1 MITIARFLAQ
11 AAYRHLSFRE
21 TVTCE
26 KGARTTITSM
36 LRSYVIPMAVTGSL
50 LTACAGDDTFEVT
63 EGFFGA
69 TAAEEPRAALVAR
82 DVLVAGG
89 SAADAAVA
97 MYFTLAA
104 TLPSSGG
111 LGANGSCLTFQPAKG
126 RVVTPFS
133 TDRSGPDG
141 FKNPPF
147 ELLSFTPEP
156 GSSQG
161 PTVAIPLGPRAM
173 FALHA
178 KYGRLTFEELLAT
191 GERLARFGAPVS
203 KAFATDLALDGAV
216 LESDSAA
223 SRVFLRNGRPLDQ
236 EDGLT
241 QLDLAATLGRIR
253 GEGIGSFYSGGL
265 AHSFIDAAEQAGYRV
280 DPDRLRNA
288 LPKITTAQ
296 GLIHDDHIWAIAAPN
311 PADLAL
317 GKVAYALI
325 LGGADWSTNTAENQ
339 STLARALI
347 AASGIT
353 ADGTSSIG
361 EDAAELAMGRTPAG
375 MPASPSGA
383 NARLAAT
390 LGVRAAP
397 SSGATSF
404 YAVDRTGMGVACSI
418 GLGAPFG
425 TGKMAPGLGM
435 MFGTPTTET
444 GDGPGAFALMV
455 ANTNANQLH
464 MTAYGTGGRS
474 ALSALITA
482 TLDHW
487 EGGASPDAA
496 AAAPRSHLAGGSG
509 MLAVERAMPPAVSQS
524 LGGFG
529 WRTDPAPSLGQAELF
544 RCVDGIP
551 RSDLRCQ
558 QGSDP
563 RSLGLTFF
571 ESQ

>member
-1 MITIARFLAQ
+1 MTNVMI
-11 AAYRHLSFRE
+11 
-21 TVTCE
+21 
-26 KGARTTITSM
+26 
-36 LRSYVIPMAVTGSL
+36 RSYVIPMAVTGSL

-111 LGANGSCLTFQPAKG
+111 LSANGSCLSFQPAKG

-141 FKNPPF
+141 VKNPPF
-147 ELLSFTPEP
+147 ELLSFPPQP
-156 GSSQG
+156 GSTQG

-178 KYGRLTFEELLAT
+178 KYGRLTFEELLAA

-216 LESDSAA
+216 LESDFPA
-223 SRVFLRNGRPLDQ
+223 SRVFLRGGRPLDQ

-253 GEGIGSFYSGGL
+253 GEGIGSLYSGGL
-265 AHSFIDAAEQAGYRV
+265 AHSFIEAAEQAGYRI
-280 DPDRLRNA
+280 DPDRMRNA
-288 LPKITTAQ
+288 LPTITTAQ
-296 GLIHDDHIWAIAAPN
+296 GVIHDDHIWAVAAAN
-311 PADLAL
+311 SADLAL
-317 GKVAYALI
+317 GQVAYDLI
-325 LGGADWSTNTAENQ
+325 LDGAEWSSNKAENQ
-339 STLARALI
+339 STLGRALM
-347 AASGIT
+347 AASDIT
-353 ADGTSSIG
+353 ADGTASIG
-361 EDAAELAMGRTPAG
+361 EDAAELAMGQTPAG
-375 MPASPSGA
+375 LSPAPTGA
-383 NARLAAT
+383 SARLAKT
-390 LGVRAAP
+390 LGVRATP
-397 SSGATSF
+397 SSGATAF
-404 YAVDRTGMGVACSI
+404 YAVDRTGMGVVCAI

-435 MFGTPTTET
+435 MFGAPVAET

-487 EGGASPDAA
+487 AGGDGPEAA
-496 AAAPRSHLAGGSG
+496 AAAPRSHPAAGSG
-509 MLAVERAMPPAVSQS
+509 GLAVERAMPPAVTQS
-524 LGGFG
+524 LAGLG
-529 WRTDPAPSLGQAELF
+529 WRTEPVPTLGQAELF

-551 RSDLRCQ
+551 RRDLRCQ
-558 QGSDP
+558 QGTDP

>member
-1 MITIARFLAQ
+1 MITVLA
-11 AAYRHLSFRE
+11 
-21 TVTCE
+21 
-26 KGARTTITSM
+26 
-36 LRSYVIPMAVTGSL
+36 RSYVIQMAVVGSL
-50 LTACAGDDTFEVT
+50 LTACAGNDTFEVT

-111 LGANGSCLTFQPAKG
+111 LGANGSCLSFQPAKG

-141 FKNPPF
+141 IKNPPF
-147 ELLSFTPEP
+147 ELLSFNPQP
-156 GSSQG
+156 GSTQA

-203 KAFATDLALDGAV
+203 KAFANDLALDGAV

-223 SRVFLRNGRPLDQ
+223 SRVFLRGGRPLDQ

-253 GEGIGSFYSGGL
+253 GEGIGSLYSGGL
-265 AHSFIDAAEQAGYRV
+265 AHSFIDAAAQAGYRV
-280 DPDRLRNA
+280 DPDRMRDA
-288 LPKITTAQ
+288 LPTITSVQ
-296 GLIHDDHIWAIAAPN
+296 GVIHDDHIWAVAAPN
-311 PADLAL
+311 SADLAL
-317 GKVAYALI
+317 GQVAYDLI
-325 LGGADWSTNTAENQ
+325 LDGADWSTDRAENQ
-339 STLARALI
+339 STLARALL

-353 ADGTSSIG
+353 ADGTATVD

-375 MPASPSGA
+375 LSSAPAGA
-383 NARLAAT
+383 SSRLAGT

-397 SSGATSF
+397 SSGATAF
-404 YAVDRTGMGVACSI
+404 YAVDRTGMGVACAI

-435 MFGTPTTET
+435 MFGAPTAAS

-487 EGGASPDAA
+487 AAGDSTDAA
-496 AAAPRSHLAGGSG
+496 AAAPRSHLAAGGG
-509 MLAVERAMPPAVSQS
+509 VLAVERAMAPAVTRD
-524 LGGFG
+524 LAGLG
-529 WRTDPAPSLGQAELF
+529 WRTEPVPSLGQTELF
-544 RCVDGIP
+544 RCIDGIP
-551 RSDLRCQ
+551 RRDLRCQ
-558 QGSDP
+558 QGTDP